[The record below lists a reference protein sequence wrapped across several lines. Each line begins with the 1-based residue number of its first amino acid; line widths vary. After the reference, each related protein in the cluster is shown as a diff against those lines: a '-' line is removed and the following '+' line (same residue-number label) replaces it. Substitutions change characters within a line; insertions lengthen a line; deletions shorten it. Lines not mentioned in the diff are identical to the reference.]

1 MREKG
6 SLDAIGKL
14 QHSMKRAFDI
24 IGALI
29 GFALISRHQYSD
41 YLSKQRTNL
50 LPTDTHWI

>member
-6 SLDAIGKL
+6 SLDAMGKF

-24 IGALI
+24 VGALI
-29 GFALISRHQYSD
+29 GLAFISCHQYSD